1 MIEGQGQR
9 ELSRSIGGCIRSSL
23 GHVVLELWT
32 EFELHTKPFHRQ
44 PQVCRGLHLQSLSYF
59 DVRNTITELLGPMHG
74 RTCSYP
80 QSLI

>member
-44 PQVCRGLHLQSLSYF
+44 PHLQSLSYF